1 MARGVR
7 GETKTPP
14 PVQTVFPA
22 PGTGAAAAGVMRHQA
37 GRGLSRWAGRE
48 RRGVRNDAFP
58 RGKTACGPWASPC
71 PYPLPHPRF
80 VGGFVFFFSLGD
92 SSAEVPWK
100 LASVSRSPDFT
111 SRKSEEA
118 RTLPH
123 FQRLG
128 TGGVGRSSTPATGFW
143 GGMQTIS
150 TSQLHGKPFHIS
162 ETGERGIMSQVWDS
176 LRLAGCRGALSP
188 TSEAVLS
195 RVLG

>member
-1 MARGVR
+1 MRSPGGRQPVALGPPHVR
-7 GETKTPP
+7 
-14 PVQTVFPA
+14 
-22 PGTGAAAAGVMRHQA
+22 
-37 GRGLSRWAGRE
+37 
-48 RRGVRNDAFP
+48 
-58 RGKTACGPWASPC
+58 SPC
-71 PYPLPHPRF
+71 PIRVLL
-80 VGGFVFFFSLGD
+80 VCFFFFPLGD

-100 LASVSRSPDFT
+100 LASVSRSPDFA

-162 ETGERGIMSQVWDS
+162 ETGERGIMSQVWDI
-176 LRLAGCRGALSP
+176 LRLPGCRGALSP

-195 RVLG
+195 WVLG